1 MDSNWAS
8 CTRKELYSTIISLSS
23 SSITKSNG
31 EQRAILHRYT
41 IYLSSSPPL
50 PLLSPLLRQTES
62 KYRIVAFEVDPRSV
76 SQESLK
82 AAPDANKEKDQL
94 GPGDKCVY
102 PSEVSVME
110 LKKKS
115 ELA

>member
-1 MDSNWAS
+1 M
-8 CTRKELYSTIISLSS
+8 
-23 SSITKSNG
+23 
-31 EQRAILHRYT
+31 
-41 IYLSSSPPL
+41 
-50 PLLSPLLRQTES
+50 
-62 KYRIVAFEVDPRSV
+62 